1 MRWLCT
7 TSLLVLTL
15 SHAVAAQTPQGRI
28 SGTVTSGEAGRP
40 LEGARIV
47 IEGTRLGASTRADGR
62 YVVTGVPAGTHRVRA
77 SMLGYA
83 PKLSDPIVLTEGGTA
98 SLDFRLVQQAQALDQ
113 VVVTGYGTSSRRE
126 LTGAIASVSGEDMTL
141 KAAPTSAL
149 SNALQ
154 GKAAGVQVT
163 TNSGVPGAGASV
175 RVRGTN
181 SITANSEP
189 LYVIDGIPA
198 AQGTRSSDPTFN
210 PLNSIDPSEIESID
224 ILKDASATAIYGARG
239 ANGVVMVTTK
249 HGPRSGSQTT
259 IETSYGVQTISKRLG
274 ALNGP
279 QYMELRNEAYLN
291 AGRAAPYTAAQIAA
305 TQSYDYP
312 SMMIQSAPQQSHALS
327 FMGGDEKTRYLISGN
342 ALNQKGILVNSDF
355 SRYGA
360 RINLDREMTK
370 RFRLGT
376 SISMTRSQQGLNRT
390 ENGGIGA
397 SANGILGAM
406 NFDPTIAPRNDA
418 GAWNLKATLGEQLD
432 NPLANALEI
441 QNPRRVSRLLGSAF
455 GEYALSDALRF
466 RSTLG
471 TNFATERT
479 PEYRPSTSPA
489 GAQFQGWA
497 SVYSTQGVELTNENT
512 VDYRRSVF
520 GSDLGLLGGFSIQK
534 SNFEDQY
541 AEAQTFPNDAF
552 AFNNLGAGKTRS
564 GIGTNAVDWTILSY
578 LGRATYNIRQKYL
591 FTVTGRADGSSRFAV
606 NNKWA
611 FFPSAAFAWRAIDE
625 DFMKSHDLF
634 SDLKLRISY
643 GVTGNQAINEYQ
655 SLARLSTVFVPVGKN
670 NEVVTLAP
678 SGGAANPNL
687 KWETQNQLNAG
698 IDAGFV
704 NNRLLV
710 SLDAYQSRTRDLL
723 LDVPLPRSSGFSSQ
737 LQNVGSVRN
746 RGVELSV
753 TTVNASSDRFS
764 WRSTLNVST
773 NRNTVL
779 DLGARDFIDPGTSRY
794 GFFIG
799 NMSSHIVQVG
809 QPLGSFYGFQ
819 VNGIFQP
826 GDVCPLTAPR
836 AGIDCVAGEYNVLD
850 ATGDGKIDQA
860 DRVILGTAEP
870 KFYGGL
876 SNTFSSGPW
885 SFDAFINFSQG
896 NKAANIGRT
905 WTELATGFLN
915 ESDRVLNRWTPT
927 NTNTDMPRA
936 NNARPRWLYSPMVED
951 ASFIRLQ
958 NVTLGYEL
966 PRLAFVPVET
976 ARLYLTGQN
985 LFVLT
990 RYTGFDPEVNGIG
1003 GDPRLPG
1010 VDVGAYPRA
1019 RTWNTGLTVTF

>member
-1 MRWLCT
+1 MRWFRT
-7 TSLLVLTL
+7 SSLLLLTL
-15 SHAVAAQTPQGRI
+15 SQALAAQTPQGRI
-28 SGTVTSGEAGRP
+28 SGIVTSGEGSRP

-47 IEGTRLGASTRADGR
+47 IEGTRLGTATRSDGR
-62 YVVTGVPAGTHRVRA
+62 YVITGVPAGTHRVRA

-83 PKLSDPIVLTEGGTA
+83 PRLSDPIVLAEGGTA
-98 SLDFRLVQQAQALDQ
+98 SLDFRLTPQAQALDQ

-249 HGPRSGSQTT
+249 HGPRSGSLTT

-274 ALNGP
+274 TMNGP
-279 QYMELRNEAYLN
+279 QYMALRNEAYLN

-305 TQSYDYP
+305 AQSYDYP
-312 SMMIQSAPQQSHALS
+312 SMMIQSAPQQSHAVS
-327 FMGGDEKTRYLISGN
+327 FTGGDEKTRYLISGN
-342 ALNQKGILVNSDF
+342 ALNQKGILVNSSF
-355 SRYGA
+355 TRYGA
-360 RINLDREMTK
+360 RVNLDREMSK

-376 SISMTRSQQGLNRT
+376 SISMTRSEQGLNRT

-397 SANGILGAM
+397 GANGILGAM
-406 NFDPTIAPRNDA
+406 NFDPTIAPRNDV

-489 GAQFQGWA
+489 GAQFQGWG
-497 SVYSTQGVELTNENT
+497 SVYSNQGVELTNENT
-512 VDYRRSVF
+512 VDYRRNVF
-520 GSDLGLLGGFSIQK
+520 GSDLGLLGGFSVQK

-578 LGRATYNIRQKYL
+578 LGRATYNVRDKYL

-625 DFMKSHDLF
+625 DFMKSHAAF
-634 SDLKLRISY
+634 SDLKFRISY

-655 SLARLSTVFVPVGKN
+655 SLARLSTVFVPVGRN
-670 NEVVTLAP
+670 NEVVALAP

-698 IDAGFV
+698 VDAGFV

-710 SLDAYQSRTRDLL
+710 SLDVYQSRTRDLL

-746 RGVELSV
+746 RGVELSL

-773 NRNTVL
+773 NRNMVL
-779 DLGARDFIDPGTSRY
+779 DLGGRDFIDPGTSRY

-809 QPLGSFYGFQ
+809 QPLGSFYGFK

-836 AGIDCVAGEYNVLD
+836 AGVDCVPGEYNVLD
-850 ATGDGKIDQA
+850 ATGDGKIDQS

-870 KFYGGL
+870 KVYGGL
-876 SNTFSSGPW
+876 SNSFSTGPW
-885 SFDAFINFSQG
+885 SVDAFINFSQG

-927 NTNTDMPRA
+927 NTNTDVPRA
-936 NNARPRWLYSPMVED
+936 NNGRPRWLYSPMVED

-958 NVTLGYEL
+958 NVTVGYQL
-966 PRLAFVPVET
+966 PRLGFVPVET
-976 ARLYLTGQN
+976 ARLYVTGQN

-1019 RTWNTGLTVTF
+1019 RTWNTGLSVTF